1 MGRFFSRP
9 FPQEN
14 GAGEETAAPCGEL
27 HQVMGED
34 VTLRLLHYLE
44 TLVFVNTT
52 FHNRNC
58 ACSVFSTV
66 PVLGGTM

>member
-1 MGRFFSRP
+1 MGTFPSPP

-27 HQVMGED
+27 HQVMGPD

-58 ACSVFSTV
+58 ACSVFLTD

>member
-1 MGRFFSRP
+1 METFSPLP

-27 HQVMGED
+27 HQVMGPD
-34 VTLRLLHYLE
+34 VTVRLLQYLE

-58 ACSVFSTV
+58 ACSVLLTV

>member
-1 MGRFFSRP
+1 MDTFPSPP

-27 HQVMGED
+27 HQVMGPD
-34 VTLRLLHYLE
+34 VTVRLLQYLE

-52 FHNRNC
+52 SHNRNC
-58 ACSVFSTV
+58 ACSVLLAV